1 MSAAGGGATKVRE
14 LGLGSARDRRRRRS
28 GVVFWALCL
37 GATMVGVIA
46 LMVLLMDVF
55 LDGFGHLR
63 PDFFSNYASR
73 FPERAGI
80 KAPLFGTFWILGLT
94 ALIAFPVS
102 VGAAI
107 YLEEYAPKNLITR
120 IIQVNIANLAGVPS
134 IVYGILG
141 LAVFVRWMG
150 LERSVISGAL
160 TLSILILPVIIL
172 ASQEAIRAVPDSIRQ
187 AAYGLGATRWQ
198 VTRMQVL
205 PMAMPGILTGTI
217 LALSRAVGE
226 TAPLIMIGALTFIAF
241 TPEGLMDQFTVLP
254 IQIYNW
260 VSRPQDEFRQ
270 IAAAAIIVLL
280 ALLLTMNAAA
290 IFLRNRY
297 SRMRAG

>member
-1 MSAAGGGATKVRE
+1 MSTDPG
-14 LGLGSARDRRRRRS
+14 RDRRRKWA
-28 GVVFWALCL
+28 GAAFWALCWA
-37 GATMVGVIA
+37 ATMVGIVA
-46 LMVLLMDVF
+46 LMILLVDIIMD
-55 LDGFGHLR
+55 GASQLR
-63 PDFFSNYASR
+63 PEFFTSFASR

-80 KAPLFGTFWILGLT
+80 LAPLMGTLWILGLT

-107 YLEEYAPKNLITR
+107 YLEEYAPQNWLTR
-120 IIQVNIANLAGVPS
+120 VIQVNIANLAGVPS

-172 ASQEAIRAVPDSIRQ
+172 ASQEAIRAVPLSLRQ

-198 VTRMQVL
+198 VTRHQVL
-205 PMAMPGILTGTI
+205 PMALPGILTGTI

-241 TPEGLMDQFTVLP
+241 TPQGLMDEFTVLP

-270 IAAAAIIVLL
+270 IAAAAILVLL
-280 ALLLTMNAAA
+280 TLLLTMNAAA
-290 IFLRNRY
+290 IILRNRF
-297 SRMRAG
+297 SRMRVR